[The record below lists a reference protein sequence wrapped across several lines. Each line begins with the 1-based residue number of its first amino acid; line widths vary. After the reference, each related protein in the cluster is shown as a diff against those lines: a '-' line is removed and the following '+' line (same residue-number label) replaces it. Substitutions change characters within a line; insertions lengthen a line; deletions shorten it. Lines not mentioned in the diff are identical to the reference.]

1 MVLAAWG
8 VALLAG
14 GAVGWIGHYLWTRR
28 APLASVP
35 SGTHPPQPAPAVVS
49 KPADPI
55 PAPDVLVAANPVA
68 SIPPTAAAPATV
80 SRPAASEGVGLA
92 RRVITHLSR
101 LGRIGPDDVAPVG
114 FTQQGMAAAL
124 EVRQGTLVKVLQR
137 LRAADVLTVDRRHVS
152 GVDRRLNVYRLTSL
166 GESIAQDLRHRPRGP
181 QPAAPPNEWVDVSS
195 RPRPS
200 EWTRDSA
207 PSGSDSSRNR
217 SRV

>member
-1 MVLAAWG
+1 MVLAEWG

-28 APLASVP
+28 ASVELV
-35 SGTHPPQPAPAVVS
+35 SSSTLPPQLAAAAGPRSTDPVRAPEALLPV
-49 KPADPI
+49 
-55 PAPDVLVAANPVA
+55 NPVA
-68 SIPPTAAAPATV
+68 LVPPVEAATPPS

-92 RRVITHLSR
+92 RRVISHLSR

-166 GESIAQDLRHRPRGP
+166 GESIAQDLRHRPRGT
-181 QPAAPPNEWVDVSS
+181 QPTPPPNEWVAVSA

-200 EWTRDSA
+200 EWTREPA
-207 PSGSDSSRNR
+207 PYGSESSRNR